1 MTKLISNNKILFRKL
16 EDFDHNSRTSKT
28 HLDVV
33 YYKKKKLF
41 NLASNDYLGLSKNKE
56 IIDASINWTKRYG
69 SSLSSSRLVT
79 GNLDKINKIE
89 KLISKSVK
97 KDKSVIVGNGFLL
110 NATLIPA
117 ITGNFLGKRTK
128 FLIFS
133 DKFNHASINYGCLAT
148 RQKCVR
154 YNHLDL
160 NNLEDN
166 LKKSPKNSKKIIISE
181 TLFSMDGD
189 VIDIDGIRFLSKK
202 YNTIL
207 YLDEAHAMGVLGQ
220 NGFGLSSQ
228 SINNNNEIIVG
239 TFSKGFGSYG
249 SFVSCAEKYYK
260 TIVNSCAGLVYS
272 TVLPPSVLGAID
284 KSVRKMPK
292 LINLR
297 KNLKINYEFMLD
309 KLKKLGFHTA
319 NSRSHIIPII
329 LKDSKQNRELQKFL
343 YDNGFYVKEIRTPTV
358 PKGSERIRLSLT
370 ATMGLHLLKK
380 FIKTISV
387 FESK

>member
-133 DKFNHASINYGCLAT
+133 
-148 RQKCVR
+148 
-154 YNHLDL
+154 
-160 NNLEDN
+160 E
-166 LKKSPKNSKKIIISE
+166 
-181 TLFSMDGD
+181 
-189 VIDIDGIRFLSKK
+189 
-202 YNTIL
+202 
-207 YLDEAHAMGVLGQ
+207 
-220 NGFGLSSQ
+220 
-228 SINNNNEIIVG
+228 
-239 TFSKGFGSYG
+239 
-249 SFVSCAEKYYK
+249 
-260 TIVNSCAGLVYS
+260 
-272 TVLPPSVLGAID
+272 
-284 KSVRKMPK
+284 
-292 LINLR
+292 
-297 KNLKINYEFMLD
+297 
-309 KLKKLGFHTA
+309 
-319 NSRSHIIPII
+319 
-329 LKDSKQNRELQKFL
+329 
-343 YDNGFYVKEIRTPTV
+343 
-358 PKGSERIRLSLT
+358 
-370 ATMGLHLLKK
+370 
-380 FIKTISV
+380 
-387 FESK
+387 